1 MILDETRFEECV
13 RKLATLLSQDD
24 IKYALEALDPRNG
37 NVKRAARTM
46 LAAHELLGA
55 CELAFGV
62 MTTMST
68 DQFAKAGDT
77 VARQALARAIN
88 WAGGSTEV
96 TGRMR
101 DIQATINESV
111 RRNAG

>member
-1 MILDETRFEECV
+1 MILDESRFEECV
-13 RKLATLLSQDD
+13 RKLASLLAHDD
-24 IKYALEALDPRNG
+24 IKNDLASLDPRNG
-37 NVKRAARTM
+37 NVIRAARTM

-96 TGRMR
+96 AGRLR
-101 DIQATINESV
+101 DLQTTINESM
-111 RRNAG
+111 RRNQG

>member
-13 RKLATLLSQDD
+13 LKLASLLSRDD
-24 IKYALEALDPRNG
+24 IKYALETLDPRHG
-37 NVKRAARTM
+37 NAMRAARTM
-46 LAAHELLGA
+46 VAAQELLGA

-68 DQFAKAGDT
+68 DQFAKAGDA
-77 VARQALARAIN
+77 VARRTLARAIT

-96 TGRMR
+96 TRRMQ
-101 DIQATINESV
+101 DIQATIIESV